1 MKKRFKVLMTRQ
13 TIEAFVVECEES
25 EMQDVV
31 ERIEERMKAGEH
43 GVLVHEMIQD
53 GMSYEE
59 VYEDESL

>member
-1 MKKRFKVLMTRQ
+1 MKKRFKVWMTRQ
-13 TIEAFVVECEES
+13 TIESFVVECEES

-43 GVLVHEMIQD
+43 GTVIHEMIQD

-59 VYEDESL
+59 L

>member
-13 TIEAFVVECEES
+13 TIESFVVECEES

-31 ERIEERMKAGEH
+31 ERIEERMKEGEH
-43 GVLVHEMIQD
+43 GILIDEKIED

-59 VYEDESL
+59 VSEDESL